1 MKKAFD
7 SKKLSRPT
15 KILRRVLSRTSNSLK
30 MNPKVDKTK
39 GGGGGTAIPSMEK
52 KATNVNESGKSERK
66 NYTKPTINVEAELL
80 LLKEQINSLQNVV
93 SSMQNETEKKEV
105 AIANLA
111 REKER
116 LTCDLKKQQR
126 TNNSLKKQLE
136 EEREFYYKEK
146 EQYCQEMNDCKKLK
160 KSLKHGDQKSQLEY
174 YKKEATKLKES
185 LTQTLEANY
194 NLSVKFL
201 RMKNTKYCVKNRL
214 KKLEVVHE
222 NTVNDFHVQLEKLK
236 KELVEIVDRELQVP
250 IPPSNKKY
258 LQIVKQ
264 NGILTH
270 ENLCLRLEIDRLS
283 LEVERLKM
291 LQVRNDTNHKLKYIN
306 HRNKN
311 ESSPDKKRS
320 NDLDSRGTTSE
331 PNCNSSG
338 RVEQL
343 IYFTNDDS
351 SNQKSATRKKETDLS
366 IRKIFENEIKCGL
379 PGVTVC
385 SSESGTGDCPN
396 LTDKEANFD
405 LIQLHENPS
414 LAFTNDSDSIRCYGA
429 VRTQSAPEIVQ
440 TSLFVNDT

>member
-1 MKKAFD
+1 MNTKKEAK
-7 SKKLSRPT
+7 S
-15 KILRRVLSRTSNSLK
+15 
-30 MNPKVDKTK
+30 
-39 GGGGGTAIPSMEK
+39 GTAAVSMER
-52 KATNVNESGKSERK
+52 KATNANESSKSEK
-66 NYTKPTINVEAELL
+66 QNYVKPTINVEAELL

-116 LTCDLKKQQR
+116 LACDLKKQQR

-136 EEREFYYKEK
+136 EEREYYYKEK
-146 EQYCQEMNDCKKLK
+146 EIYCQEMNDCKKLK

-174 YKKEATKLKES
+174 YKKEASKLKES

-201 RMKNTKYCVKNRL
+201 RMKNTKYCIKNRL

-283 LEVERLKM
+283 LEGERLKM
-291 LQVRNDTNHKLKYIN
+291 LQVRNDTNNKLKYIN
-306 HRNKN
+306 HRNKS
-311 ESSPDKKRS
+311 ESFPDKKNP
-320 NDLDSRGTTSE
+320 NDLGRETVSE
-331 PNCNSSG
+331 PHCNASSKE
-338 RVEQL
+338 EQL
-343 IYFTNDDS
+343 IYFTNEDN
-351 SNQKSATRKKETDLS
+351 SNQKTSSKKETDLS

-379 PGVTVC
+379 PGVTV
-385 SSESGTGDCPN
+385 SSSGTGNGDG
-396 LTDKEANFD
+396 LIDKAGNFD

-414 LAFTNDSDSIRCYGA
+414 QTFTNDSNSVQCYNA

-440 TSLFVNDT
+440 TSVFVNDT